1 MEFVAKHNKMKDNL
15 THHKERAERKV
26 KHDYYAKNEAFS
38 QSELIEQSYL
48 ECAASNHGS
57 I

>member
-1 MEFVAKHNKMKDNL
+1 MENYNKMKDNL

-48 ECAASNHGS
+48 ECAASNYGS